1 MAGRRADSSVDAR
14 APGEAGGGARRRR
27 SQPRSAADPGSA
39 PSPASGGGGSRAGA
53 IPRPG
58 EVFDPVARALDVIGD
73 RWTLVL
79 VRHLLSGP
87 KGFQELRVRT
97 GIAPRVLSGR
107 LRQLT
112 GAGFVT
118 PTEAGGRSAYAVTER
133 GRSLEPIVAAI
144 ARWWVH
150 HAVEDLALDG
160 TRFTETS
167 PLSILDS
174 LPFLLREER
183 ARGVRLTFEIRLTGT
198 GGGVWTVRIDDGTCT
213 VTPDFAERADVRY
226 TAEARVWCGV
236 ALGLV
241 EARDAV
247 KRGLMTK
254 EGGRAAMDHYF
265 HQIAR
270 PVATGRDAE
279 KERSPQ

>member
-1 MAGRRADSSVDAR
+1 MDGAPRR
-14 APGEAGGGARRRR
+14 GARRKAARGGSATSEGDGERARR
-27 SQPRSAADPGSA
+27 GGGPRGSAAASSA
-39 PSPASGGGGSRAGA
+39 SAGSRGGA

-87 KGFQELRVRT
+87 KGFQELRVLT

-118 PTEAGGRSAYAVTER
+118 PTEAEGRSAYAVTER

-198 GGGVWTVRIDDGTCT
+198 GGGVWTVRIDDGACT
-213 VTPDFAERADVRY
+213 VRSGFAERADVRY
-226 TAEARVWCGV
+226 TADARVWCGV

-241 EARDAV
+241 DARDAV
-247 KRGLMTK
+247 KRGLVTK

-270 PVATGRDAE
+270 PVAAGRDE
-279 KERSPQ
+279 DEERSPQ